1 LINLL
6 NLFANNILPIFLAAG
21 AGYWLAKKFRVDP
34 VSVSRTTFN
43 IFSPCLIFHLLTTS
57 QLETNDILRVSLFTV
72 LSTLALG
79 LVAWLLASAARVRRK
94 MMSAILLIAMFGNA
108 GNFGL
113 TLNALAFGDTTL
125 AYASIYFVVLA
136 VMMYTVGVFIA
147 SSGAYSLWQAA
158 RSLAQ
163 VPAVYATVLAI
174 MFNVFHLKFP
184 EPLSYTIE
192 LMAGAALPTLLVLLG
207 IQLQHSAGVQHLK
220 EMSLGILLRLVA
232 SPVVALA
239 FSLFFGLQG
248 AARQA
253 AVAQAAVPTAV
264 LMTVLATEYDVEPA
278 FVTNAVFFGTL
289 LSPLTLTP
297 LLAYLGAN

>member
-1 LINLL
+1 MIDLL
-6 NLFANNILPIFLAAG
+6 NLFANNILPIFMAAG
-21 AGYWLAKKFRVDP
+21 AGYLLAKKFRIDP

-57 QLETNDILRVSLFTV
+57 QLETDDILRVTLFTV
-72 LSTLALG
+72 LSTLSLG
-79 LVAWLLASAARVRRK
+79 VLAWLLASAVRVGRK
-94 MMSAILLIAMFGNA
+94 MMSAILLVAMFGNA

-113 TLNALAFGDTTL
+113 TLNALAFGDRTL
-125 AYASIYFVVLA
+125 AFASIYFVVLA

-147 SSGAYSLWQAA
+147 SSGEYSLRQAA

-163 VPAVYATVLAI
+163 VPAVYATILAI

-184 EPLSYTIE
+184 DPLSYTIE

-207 IQLQHSAGVQHLK
+207 IQLQRSAGLQHLK
-220 EMSLGILLRLVA
+220 EMGMGILLRLVA
-232 SPVVALA
+232 SPAIALA
-239 FSLFFGLQG
+239 FTLFFDLQDT
-248 AARQA
+248 ARQA
-253 AVAQAAVPTAV
+253 AVAQSAVPTAV
-264 LMTVLATEYDVEPA
+264 LMTVLATEYDIEPA
-278 FVTNAVFFGTL
+278 FVTNTVFFSTL

>member
-1 LINLL
+1 MIYLL
-6 NLFANNILPIFLAAG
+6 SLFANNILPIFLAAG
-21 AGYWLAKKFRVDP
+21 AGYWLAKQFRIDP

-79 LVAWLLASAARVRRK
+79 GVAWLVASAARVGRK

-113 TLNALAFGDTTL
+113 TLNALAFGETTL

-147 SSGAYSLWQAA
+147 SSGKSSLWQAA

-174 MFNVFHLKFP
+174 VFNIFQLKFP
-184 EPLSYTIE
+184 DPLSYTIE
-192 LMAGAALPTLLVLLG
+192 LMSDAALPTLLVLLG
-207 IQLQHSAGVQHLK
+207 IQLQRSAGLQHIK
-220 EMSLGILLRLVA
+220 ELSLGIALRLVA
-232 SPVVALA
+232 GPAVALA
-239 FSLFFGLQG
+239 FVLLFGLNG

-264 LMTVLATEYDVEPA
+264 LMTVLATEYEVEPD

-297 LLAYLGAN
+297 LLAYLGAR